1 MSVQL
6 PHRQPVL
13 RGLVASA
20 PVYERL
26 RDAILSGELRPNA
39 RLIEEDLAAALN
51 VSRSP
56 VREALLALV
65 QDGLVVRTRGWAVRD
80 HTPDEVLRII
90 EARLVMESEA
100 AALAASRIT
109 GSQLDALDQLAQEM
123 EKTGLERPTLNTL
136 NRHFHTTVTAAA
148 GNFILDDFARRTS
161 ISYWNFNLGVVQ
173 PPGDDEIVNRQ
184 HRAII
189 DALRSRNPEAAR
201 LAVREHVGRTYEIM
215 SGMVSASPHL
225 L

>member
-1 MSVQL
+1 MAAQL
-6 PHRQPVL
+6 PHRQPAL

-39 RLIEEDLAAALN
+39 RLIEEDLANALN

-90 EARLVMESEA
+90 EARVVMESEA

-109 GSQLDALDQLAQEM
+109 DAQLDELDRLALDM
-123 EKTGLERPTLNTL
+123 EVKGLERSSLNTL

-148 GNFILDDFARRTS
+148 GNFMLDDFARRTN
-161 ISYWNFNLGVVQ
+161 ISYWNFNLGVIQ

-189 DALRSRNPEAAR
+189 DALRAHDPEAAR

-215 SGMVSASPHL
+215 SGMVSMSPRPL
-225 L
+225 